1 MGQHKTNP
9 TAIKAK
15 NGELPPKPP
24 AMGKAEYKRWLQAA
38 VHEALS
44 SPFTELIKYQV
55 EMAEAG
61 RCYK

>member
-15 NGELPPKPP
+15 NGEIPPKPP
-24 AMGKAEYKRWLQAA
+24 AMGKAECNRRLQAA

-44 SPFTELIKYQV
+44 SPFTEFVKYQV

-61 RCYK
+61 RCNK

>member
-15 NGELPPKPP
+15 NGEIPPKPP
-24 AMGKAEYKRWLQAA
+24 AMGKAEYNRRLQAA
-38 VHEALS
+38 VREALS
-44 SPFTELIKYQV
+44 SPFTEYVEQQV
-55 EMAEAG
+55 EMAEAA

>member
-9 TAIKAK
+9 MAIKAK
-15 NGELPPKPP
+15 NGEIPPKPP
-24 AMGKAEYKRWLQAA
+24 TMGKAEYKRWLQSA

-44 SPFTELIKYQV
+44 SPFTEFVKYQV